1 MNRLGFTC
9 AALALFA
16 CGDPRDPFLGMYEGH
31 ATFVADWT
39 DSPSDTEQYTDQVHV
54 SPARDGQRVF
64 LSQLCGLPAT
74 VRDADQLEIV
84 GVTCTEQSLGCLATW
99 TVTGGSAT
107 LEGARFTLQYVAS
120 VVVDCPTQTYSA
132 FTNTTIDA
140 TRK

>member
-31 ATFVADWT
+31 ATWVATWT
-39 DSPSDTEQYTDQVHV
+39 DSPSTTEQYTDQVHV

-74 VRDADQLEIV
+74 VSDPDKLEIAS
-84 GVTCTEQSLGCLATW
+84 VTCTEEGVTCFSTY
-99 TVTGGSAT
+99 TVTGGTAT
-107 LEGARFTLQYVAS
+107 LEGARFTVQYAASLVAQ
-120 VVVDCPTQTYSA
+120 CGTQTYSA
-132 FTNTTIDA
+132 VVNTTLDA